1 MIFWRVHSVCSLCAV
16 YIRRKRF
23 LYACELWIHS
33 CCCCCCVR
41 NRYDSDRCVDRWLW
55 AALLLPLLHQCA
67 FTWLPLFVIVVCMW
81 YYFWF
86 HFGVSASYFFAAL
99 NRWLAIC
106 FQTLSIEM
114 ELWIYQILCGCI
126 ISVSGN
132 CSEMCTILS
141 AITAAR
147 QTIWNMI
154 IPHNAKGKIVE
165 LIKQDL
171 NVVSNLRQKHK
182 GEITKK

>member
-33 CCCCCCVR
+33 CCCCCCCVR

-81 YYFWF
+81 FYFWF
-86 HFGVSASYFFAAL
+86 DFGVSASYFFAAL

-106 FQTLSIEM
+106 IQTLSIEM

-132 CSEMCTILS
+132 CFGNVHHPICNHCGAPNHMEYDYIPIMPKGRLS
-141 AITAAR
+141 N
-147 QTIWNMI
+147 W
-154 IPHNAKGKIVE
+154 
-165 LIKQDL
+165 
-171 NVVSNLRQKHK
+171 
-182 GEITKK
+182 